1 MPDVELGAVDGGSR
15 GLHAYLAKPLGHG
28 PWPGVVAIHE
38 LLGLNDMVRRQA
50 DRLASAGYLTLAPDL
65 FSDGG
70 AARCIVS
77 TFRTL
82 ASGKGKALADIEAA
96 RQHVLADENCNGK
109 VGIIGFCMGGG
120 FALLTANR
128 GFDASASNYGMPPRH
143 AEQAL
148 AGACPIVGSYGG
160 KDIALRGTARKLK
173 RTLDD
178 LEVPNDVKEYPTAGH
193 SFLNDEYFGPE
204 LVHPVQRI
212 AHVGPDPV
220 AAADA
225 WTRIEKFFGTY
236 LADS

>member
-109 VGIIGFCMGGG
+109 VGIIGFCMGGTISTIAGCFWELGAAISFYGAGIAQSRFGLPPLFDIAPTLKTPFLGLFGDQDTSIPINEVDGLRDAAAKAAPATEVVRYPDANHG
-120 FALLTANR
+120 FHCDAR
-128 GFDASASNYGMPPRH
+128 SSYHEASA
-143 AEQAL
+143 
-148 AGACPIVGSYGG
+148 
-160 KDIALRGTARKLK
+160 K
-173 RTLDD
+173 
-178 LEVPNDVKEYPTAGH
+178 
-193 SFLNDEYFGPE
+193 
-204 LVHPVQRI
+204 
-212 AHVGPDPV
+212 
-220 AAADA
+220 DA
-225 WTRIEKFFGTY
+225 WDRS
-236 LADS
+236 LAWLDQHLA